1 MKQETV
7 ASIIKWSEET
17 FGDNITIEGQL
28 QKFKDE
34 IEEWFDSDQKDIEEL
49 ADMAIV
55 ASSVARFSVIEAI
68 RCFSYVAER
77 LNFSKFTM
85 PELEEAINKKQ
96 EKNRKRKWGKGKGNF
111 QHISE
116 EDEE

>member
-1 MKQETV
+1 MKETIK
-7 ASIIKWSEET
+7 SIIEWSEKT

-34 IEEWFDSDQKDIEEL
+34 IEEWFESDQKDIEEL

-68 RCFSYVAER
+68 RCFSYVAES
-77 LNFSKFTM
+77 LSYSKFTM

-96 EKNRKRKWGKGKGNF
+96 AKNRKRKWNKIGNKF
-111 QHISE
+111 QHIE
-116 EDEE
+116 EGGEE

>member
-1 MKQETV
+1 MKETV

-17 FGDNITIEGQL
+17 FGDNITLEGQL

-34 IEEWFDSDQKDIEEL
+34 IEEWFESDQKDIEEL

-55 ASSVARFSVIEAI
+55 ASSVARFSVVEAI
-68 RCFSYVAER
+68 RCFSYVAES
-77 LNFSKFTM
+77 LSYSKFTVS
-85 PELEEAINKKQ
+85 ELEEAINKKQ
-96 EKNRKRKWGKGKGNF
+96 AKNRKRKWGKGKGNY

-116 EDEE
+116 GGEE